1 MFEARAEMEEARILV
16 IIMFLCGLA
25 LGFVFGMM
33 CNRDKADIRTFE
45 NNRAGQ
51 TDGTIKR

>member
-1 MFEARAEMEEARILV
+1 MEEARILV

-33 CNRDKADIRTFE
+33 GNR
-45 NNRAGQ
+45 NNQ
-51 TDGTIKR
+51 I

>member
-1 MFEARAEMEEARILV
+1 MEEARILV